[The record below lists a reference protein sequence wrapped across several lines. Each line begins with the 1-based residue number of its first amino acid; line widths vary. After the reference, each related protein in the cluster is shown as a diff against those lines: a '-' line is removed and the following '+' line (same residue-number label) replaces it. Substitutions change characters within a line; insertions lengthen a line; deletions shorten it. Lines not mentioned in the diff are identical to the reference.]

1 MAYLA
6 VRPDGRCDIRE
17 AVTTAA
23 GPRSRTLVSF
33 RGALTPEL
41 LERAAARALR
51 PFDPALL
58 IARARDRGVPVT
70 DRRDDR
76 PARELLAALRAGA
89 RIDPVLVTQLRDA
102 LAALPAAPAPDALA
116 DVAEWVGASDA
127 ERGRTL
133 RELLAVADRVLAG
146 RPKLRERPRPRFP
159 GIPAGAKRRRG
170 AA

>member
-1 MAYLA
+1 MAYLTL
-6 VRPDGRCDIRE
+6 RDGRCDIRE
-17 AVTTAA
+17 AVHTPS

-41 LERAAARALR
+41 LERAAARARR
-51 PFDPALL
+51 PFDTAALV
-58 IARARDRGVPVT
+58 ARARVRGIPVT

-89 RIDPVLVTQLRDA
+89 RIDPVLVTQLREA
-102 LAALPAAPAPDALA
+102 LAGLPAAKAPAELA

-133 RELLAVADRVLAG
+133 RELLTVTDRVLAG
-146 RPKLRERPRPRFP
+146 RAKVRERARPRFP
-159 GIPAGAKRRRG
+159 GIPARGKRRARS
-170 AA
+170 A